1 MPRPKRQRVAPT
13 DDWQQLRLL
22 LQWPEQILYE
32 LIRPVVL
39 FGRSAGERAKETGTA
54 ARTLHRKA
62 DRFDAHGMA
71 SLFADFREPKQQDR
85 RMLPP
90 PLRQLIVDRKT
101 EYPAF
106 TPHELATLCYVASG
120 RRPSSHT
127 VQRILATGPKPTSI
141 SRRYPRYHQFTDPA
155 ERRLAII
162 RLHAEGWTVSSIAS
176 YLHTSRPTVYSS
188 LRRWVEEGVRG
199 LEDKSHRRKQ
209 IAFKTDL
216 RTIEAVRKLQEN
228 PELGEFRVHAALLQ
242 LGITLSPRTCGRILA
257 LNRSLYDLDK
267 PAKPPHEP
275 KPMPFQASR
284 RHQYWTVDARYLD
297 MHQLGGGMIYVISI
311 LENFSRAILASAVSR
326 TQDLTAYLMVLYA
339 AIRQHGSPEA
349 LVSDGGGIF
358 KAKEAMRVY
367 ASLGIKKEQIDKKQ
381 AWQSYIETYFNVQR
395 RMADWHFAHAEAW
408 TGLVASHDQFVA
420 DYNYQAHW
428 AHRDRQDARHSPAEV
443 LGWVQGTQ
451 RDPAELHRI
460 FYATRFGRTLD
471 KLGYVRF
478 RHWRI
483 YGEHGLARQ
492 RAAVWLYG
500 ETLLL
505 EFSDEPLAQ
514 YSVAHAPDH
523 RHLRDI
529 VPRQLFETQYRSPQ
543 LPLWEL
549 GDGEWLKVVRVPSAT
564 PRRQRKDA
572 PHQQLLLTDLS

>member
-1 MPRPKRQRVAPT
+1 M
-13 DDWQQLRLL
+13 
-22 LQWPEQILYE
+22 
-32 LIRPVVL
+32 L
-39 FGRSAGERAKETGTA
+39 FGRLAGERTKETGTA
-54 ARTLHRKA
+54 LRTLHREA

-71 SLFADFREPKQQDR
+71 SLFANFREPKQQDR
-85 RMLPP
+85 RMPPP

-127 VQRILATGPKPTSI
+127 VKRILATGPKLTSI

-176 YLHTSRPTVYSS
+176 YLHTSRPTVQSS
-188 LRRWVEEGVRG
+188 LRRWVEEGVRR
-199 LEDKSHRRKQ
+199 LENKSH
-209 IAFKTDL
+209 
-216 RTIEAVRKLQEN
+216 
-228 PELGEFRVHAALLQ
+228 
-242 LGITLSPRTCGRILA
+242 
-257 LNRSLYDLDK
+257 
-267 PAKPPHEP
+267 
-275 KPMPFQASR
+275 
-284 RHQYWTVDARYLD
+284 
-297 MHQLGGGMIYVISI
+297 
-311 LENFSRAILASAVSR
+311 
-326 TQDLTAYLMVLYA
+326 
-339 AIRQHGSPEA
+339 
-349 LVSDGGGIF
+349 
-358 KAKEAMRVY
+358 
-367 ASLGIKKEQIDKKQ
+367 
-381 AWQSYIETYFNVQR
+381 
-395 RMADWHFAHAEAW
+395 
-408 TGLVASHDQFVA
+408 
-420 DYNYQAHW
+420 
-428 AHRDRQDARHSPAEV
+428 
-443 LGWVQGTQ
+443 
-451 RDPAELHRI
+451 
-460 FYATRFGRTLD
+460 D

-505 EFSDEPLAQ
+505 EISDEPLAQ

-543 LPLWEL
+543 LPLREL
-549 GDGEWLKVVRVPSAT
+549 GDGEWLTVVRVPSAT

-572 PHQQLLLTDLS
+572 PHQQLLLTDLSRA